1 MRVRCSAAAWVWPRD
16 MGSGTGVADGGA
28 LYSQA
33 GVDVPDVVDTA
44 AGVETG
50 VWTKGRRRA
59 ALDESPLG
67 GEEAGGAGAG
77 LPGHG
82 ADEVRALGYT
92 WAGPGIKV

>member
-50 VWTKGRRRA
+50 VWTKGR
-59 ALDESPLG
+59 EPLG
-67 GEEAGGAGAG
+67 WRGGGWGRCRLAGAW
-77 LPGHG
+77 
-82 ADEVRALGYT
+82 R
-92 WAGPGIKV
+92 